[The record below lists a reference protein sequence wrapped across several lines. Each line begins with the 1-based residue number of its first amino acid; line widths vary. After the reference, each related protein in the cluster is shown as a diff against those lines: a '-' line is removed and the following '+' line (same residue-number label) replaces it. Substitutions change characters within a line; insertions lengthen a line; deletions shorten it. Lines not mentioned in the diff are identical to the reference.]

1 MLHKLI
7 GRRRDTSAID
17 ALYGQIVAAARRPV
31 LFLEGG
37 APDTVMG
44 RFEVLALHMALV
56 LRRLRDL
63 PPPADALAQDL
74 VDRFFA
80 GLDDAMRQ
88 IGIGDTSVPKKVKGL
103 AKAFYGRAGAYDAA
117 LADGAPAAALAEA
130 IARNV
135 LDRPDGTADAA
146 FLAAEARALAHRLAA
161 ADLAAILAG
170 QPLAEAGPRA

>member
-1 MLHKLI
+1 
-7 GRRRDTSAID
+7 
-17 ALYGQIVAAARRPV
+17 VAAARRPA

-44 RFEVLALHMALV
+44 RFETLTLHVALV

-63 PPPADALAQDL
+63 PPPAGEAAQDL

-117 LADGAPAAALAEA
+117 LARDASPEALEAA

-135 LDRPDGTADAA
+135 LDRPYDVSAARWLADD
-146 FLAAEARALAHRLAA
+146 ARALAMRLAA
-161 ADLAAILAG
+161 ADFAAIMAG
-170 QPLAEAGPRA
+170 APFGTERTAP

>member
-1 MLHKLI
+1 MLARLFGKK
-7 GRRRDTSAID
+7 RDTSAID

-31 LFLEGG
+31 LFLDGG

-44 RFEVLALHMALV
+44 RFETLTLHMALV
-56 LRRLRDL
+56 LRRMRDL
-63 PPPADALAQDL
+63 PPPANEVAQDL

-117 LADGAPAAALAEA
+117 LAADALPEALEAA
-130 IARNV
+130 IARNI
-135 LDRPDGTADAA
+135 LGRPEAVADARK
-146 FLAAEARALAHRLAA
+146 LAAEARLLAARLAN
-161 ADLAAILAG
+161 ADLPAIMAGMPLLTESNAA
-170 QPLAEAGPRA
+170 